1 VEIHFS
7 KSARKHKI
15 GKERAKFVMKTSQA
29 RITWIGEREEWQW
42 VGKDNRGLD
51 LEIIAIREGSNL
63 IVIHVMPRGFRRK
76 MK

>member
-1 VEIHFS
+1 
-7 KSARKHKI
+7 
-15 GKERAKFVMKTSQA
+15 MKTSQA
-29 RITWIGEREEWQW
+29 RINWIGEREEWHW

-51 LEIIAIREGSNL
+51 LEIIAIREGSYL

>member
-1 VEIHFS
+1 MEIHFS

-29 RITWIGEREEWQW
+29 RITWIGEREEWHW

-51 LEIIAIREGSNL
+51 LEIMAIRDGSNL
-63 IVIHVMPRGFRRK
+63 IVIHVMPREFRRK
-76 MK
+76 LK